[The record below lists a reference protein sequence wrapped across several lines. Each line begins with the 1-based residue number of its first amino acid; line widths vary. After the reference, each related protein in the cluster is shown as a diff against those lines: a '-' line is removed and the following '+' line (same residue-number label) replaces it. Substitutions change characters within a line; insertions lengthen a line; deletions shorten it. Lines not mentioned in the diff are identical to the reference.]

1 MLVVTRLIF
10 RYAEPHSMASPGR
23 VDVHKGKINSPRVR
37 GSVFLWIMSLKV
49 RSGAGLNGHKC
60 HNRSQKLGFGRG
72 FASCGGSRAEQRH
85 GRDILV
91 SARASDAAGDVQ
103 MAAPAQGRRP
113 LRVVS
118 GLPRRSAGVG
128 TLAQP
133 AFSSVSRNTFPSSSS
148 LRR

>member
-1 MLVVTRLIF
+1 MAISATTAPRSSASAAAS
-10 RYAEPHSMASPGR
+10 RAAEAA
-23 VDVHKGKINSPRVR
+23 
-37 GSVFLWIMSLKV
+37 V
-49 RSGAGLNGHKC
+49 RSKDT
-60 HNRSQKLGFGRG
+60 
-72 FASCGGSRAEQRH
+72 GGTSLSAQGPRTRRAMFK
-85 GRDILV
+85 
-91 SARASDAAGDVQ
+91 

>member
-1 MLVVTRLIF
+1 MAISATTAPRSSASAAAS
-10 RYAEPHSMASPGR
+10 RAAEAA
-23 VDVHKGKINSPRVR
+23 
-37 GSVFLWIMSLKV
+37 V
-49 RSGAGLNGHKC
+49 RS
-60 HNRSQKLGFGRG
+60 
-72 FASCGGSRAEQRH
+72 
-85 GRDILV
+85 ILV

-103 MAAPAQGRRP
+103 TMAAPAQGRRP